1 MPVLSIIVPVY
12 NKEKYIDATIE
23 SILAQTFADFELL
36 LIDDGS
42 TDGSAE
48 RCARFAAIDHRVQVI
63 KQANQG
69 VSQARNTGLRQS
81 TGSYIGFI
89 DGDDVIEADM
99 YEVLITNLLAAQAHV
114 SACGMKVFHTSS
126 TLEKASLNQVQV
138 FNRDE
143 ALSAMLTGVLEWSAN
158 NKVYTAALAKSVAF
172 EGRVNEDLYYVFQVL
187 SQAQKVVFVDSPKYH
202 YIKRDNSVS
211 MARFS
216 DAQMESIA
224 VSRKI
229 LASVQQSA
237 PAHLDEAWALDFGA
251 HISILNMILLASK
264 ARYRDYYQQVFHNL
278 KSYTKSVDQLKY
290 VSSKQKYAFKLFM
303 LNPLLYAFCL
313 RSYCYWF
320 PSEVGKK
327 TL

>member
-1 MPVLSIIVPVY
+1 MPLLSIIVPVY
-12 NKEKYIDATIE
+12 NKEAYLDATIE
-23 SILAQTFADFELL
+23 SILAQSLTDFELL

-42 TDGSAE
+42 TDNSAQ
-48 RCARFAAIDHRVQVI
+48 RCAHYAAQDARVQVI

-69 VSQARNTGLRQS
+69 VSQARNTGLRRS
-81 TGSYIGFI
+81 TGTYIGFI
-89 DGDDVIEADM
+89 DGDDVIESDM
-99 YEVLITNLLAAQAHV
+99 YEVLINNVLATQADI
-114 SACGMKVFHTSS
+114 SACGMKVFHASS
-126 TLEKASLNQVQV
+126 TTEKASLHQLQV
-138 FNRDE
+138 FDRDG

-158 NKVYTAALAKSVAF
+158 NKIYVAALAKSITF
-172 EGRVNEDLYYVFQVL
+172 EGRVNEDLYYVFQAL
-187 SQAQKVVFVDSPKYH
+187 SQARKVVFVDSPKYH

-211 MARFS
+211 MAKFN

-229 LASVQQSA
+229 LAAIQQHS
-237 PAHLDEAWALDFGA
+237 PAHLEEAWALDFGA

-264 ARYRDYYQQVFHNL
+264 AKYQAYYQQVSHNL
-278 KSYTKSVDQLKY
+278 ATYAKSVNQLKH
-290 VSSKQKYAFKLFM
+290 VSAKQKYAFRLFM
-303 LNPLLYAFCL
+303 LNPLLYGFFL

>member
-1 MPVLSIIVPVY
+1 MAFLSIIVPVY
-12 NKEKYIDATIE
+12 NKENYIDATIE
-23 SILAQTFADFELL
+23 SILAQTFTNFELL

-42 TDGSAE
+42 TDGSVE
-48 RCARFAAIDHRVQVI
+48 RCARFAATDSRVQVI

-81 TGSYIGFI
+81 IGTYIGFI
-89 DGDDVIEADM
+89 DGDDVIESDM
-99 YEVLITNLLAAQAHV
+99 YELLITNILAAEGDV

-126 TLEKASLNQVQV
+126 TSERESLNQLQV
-138 FNRDE
+138 FDRDE

-158 NKVYTAALAKSVAF
+158 NKIYVAALAKSVAF
-172 EGRVNEDLYYVFQVL
+172 EGRVNEDLYYVFRVL

-264 ARYRDYYQQVFHNL
+264 ARYRAYYQQVFDNL

-290 VSSKQKYAFKLFM
+290 VSGKQKYAFKLFM

-327 TL
+327 TM

>member
-1 MPVLSIIVPVY
+1 MALLSIIVPVY

-23 SILAQTFADFELL
+23 SILAQSFADFELL

-42 TDGSAE
+42 TDGSAR
-48 RCARFAAIDHRVQVI
+48 RCAHFAATDSRVQLI
-63 KQANQG
+63 SQANQG

-81 TGSYIGFI
+81 TGTYIGFI
-89 DGDDVIEADM
+89 DGDDVIEPDM
-99 YEVLITNLLAAQAHV
+99 YELLITNMLATQADV
-114 SACGMKVFHTSS
+114 SACGMKVFHASS
-126 TLEKASLNQVQV
+126 TSEKESLNQMQV

-158 NKVYTAALAKSVAF
+158 NKIYKAALAKSVAF

-187 SQAQKVVFVDSPKYH
+187 SQAHKVVFVDSPKYH

-211 MARFS
+211 MAKFS

-229 LASVQQSA
+229 LAAVQQHA

-264 ARYRDYYQQVFHNL
+264 ARYPAYYQQVAHNL

-290 VSSKQKYAFKLFM
+290 VGAKQKYAFKLFM
-303 LNPLLYAFCL
+303 LNPLLYAFFL
-313 RSYCYWF
+313 RSYCYWL